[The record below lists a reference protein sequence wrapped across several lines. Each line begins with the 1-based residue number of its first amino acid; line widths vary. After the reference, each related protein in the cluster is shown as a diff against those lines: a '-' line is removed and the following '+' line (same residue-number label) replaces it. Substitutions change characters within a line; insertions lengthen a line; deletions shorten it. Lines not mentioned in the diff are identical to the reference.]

1 VQKLQD
7 EIQKLG
13 KLALNYLSVLI
24 NSVDAE
30 RSFSA
35 YNNIVTDKQHH
46 LSDTSTRMLVKMY
59 YNSAVRAASAS
70 MSTTDAVCGADQSDN
85 E

>member
-1 VQKLQD
+1 MRPCVPRLG
-7 EIQKLG
+7 EI
-13 KLALNYLSVLI
+13 ALNYLSVPI

-35 YNNIVTDKQHH
+35 YNSIITDKRHN
-46 LSDTSTRMLVKMY
+46 LSDASTRMLVKMY
-59 YNSAVRAASAS
+59 YNAAVSAASAS
-70 MSTTDAVCGADQSDN
+70 VSTTDAVCGADQSDN